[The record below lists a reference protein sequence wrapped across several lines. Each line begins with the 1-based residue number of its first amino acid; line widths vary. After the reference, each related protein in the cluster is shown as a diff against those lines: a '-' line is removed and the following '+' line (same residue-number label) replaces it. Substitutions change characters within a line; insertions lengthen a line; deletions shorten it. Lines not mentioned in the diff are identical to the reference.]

1 MKKNLT
7 KGLFNWT
14 VLALVG
20 VAIILVNII
29 GSLIYYKIDMT
40 KDQRYSL
47 ANSTENFLANRDNF
61 ENRISI
67 QIYLEGNMPSEIKH
81 FQTALKDKL
90 QDFKRVAGNR
100 IEYLFTDINVGSE
113 EEVNAMRAQLYDKG
127 KGIMP
132 LEILYMKDGTQSKVM
147 LFPGAI
153 MSYTVNGIT
162 KENMVQFLPGT
173 QPGHPN
179 SLEDMAEII
188 ETSLNNLEYNLIAS
202 MRRLTQVNKPRIAF
216 LQGHGELTYQQT
228 MRARALLAPYF
239 TLSDV
244 KLSDSIAALNDI
256 DGVIIANPRIPYSD
270 SSMYILDQFVMRGG
284 KLMVFMNTLE
294 HDEDTLM
301 ARGMTHSM
309 RKNLKLDR
317 LLFDYGIK
325 VHENYMMDVQ
335 CAPKI
340 VPFAESTF
348 IPWFF
353 HVMATPS
360 KHPIT
365 RNVDPILLKYANEVS
380 FVDLPNI
387 KATPLITSS
396 TNSIPSGLQPFVN
409 LGLPLNYGKSPKL
422 VDNPEDEINKL
433 CLGGMVEG
441 YFSSHY
447 NNRLPPEFV
456 KNLPKKYAFQA
467 KSQKEGKVLLIGN
480 GTFFANTYDSMPNPK
495 GMNYLYRPN
504 GFNELKMDYDL
515 YQRRISLYYGNQE
528 FFQNIVDY
536 MMGDNSVLDIRSRQ
550 IDIKEIDKEKVTKFA
565 GFYKTMNML
574 LPLGI
579 IILLSMLMNY
589 IRTRRYARK

>member
-1 MKKNLT
+1 MKQTLT

-20 VAIILVNII
+20 LAIVLVNVI
-29 GSLIYYKIDMT
+29 GSFLYYKIDMT

-47 ANSTENFLANRDNF
+47 AQSTENFLADKQNF

-67 QIYLEGNMPSEIKH
+67 QVYLEGNMPSEIKH

-90 QDFKRVAGNR
+90 QDFKRIAGNR

-113 EEVNAMRAQLYDKG
+113 EEINAMRAQLYDKG

-153 MSYTVNGIT
+153 MSYTVNGVT
-162 KENMVQFLPGT
+162 KENVVQFLPGT
-173 QPGHPN
+173 QPGHPY
-179 SLEDMAEII
+179 SLEDMSEIM

-202 MRRLTQVNKPRIAF
+202 MRRLTQVNKPTIAF
-216 LQGHGELTYQQT
+216 LQGHGELTYQET

-239 TLSDV
+239 SLTDV
-244 KLSDSIAALNDI
+244 NLKDSIAALNDV
-256 DGVIIANPRIPYSD
+256 DGVIIADPQLPYSD
-270 SSMYILDQFVMRGG
+270 SSLYILDQFVMRGG
-284 KLMVFMNTLE
+284 KLMVFMNTLS
-294 HDEDTLM
+294 HNEDTLM

-325 VHENYMMDVQ
+325 IHENYMMDVQ

-365 RNVDPILLKYANEVS
+365 RNVDPILLKYANELS

-396 TNSIPSGLQPFVN
+396 SNSIPSGLQPFVN
-409 LGLPLNYGKSPKL
+409 LGLPLNYGKSPRL
-422 VDNPEDEINKL
+422 VDNPEDDINKL

-456 KNLPKKYAFQA
+456 SRLPKKYAFLP
-467 KSQKEGKVLLIGN
+467 KSKQEGKVLVIGN

-495 GMNYLYRPN
+495 GLNYLYRPN
-504 GFNELKMDYDL
+504 AFNELKMDLEL

-579 IILLSMLMNY
+579 IILLSVLMNF
-589 IRTRRYARK
+589 IRTRRYARN

>member
-1 MKKNLT
+1 MKQALT

-20 VAIILVNII
+20 LAIILVNVI
-29 GSLIYYKIDMT
+29 GSFLYYKIDMT

-47 ANSTENFLANRDNF
+47 AQSTENFLANKENF

-67 QIYLEGNMPSEIKH
+67 QVYLEGNMPSEIKH

-90 QDFKRVAGNR
+90 QDFKRIAGNR

-113 EEVNAMRAQLYDKG
+113 EEINAMRAQLYDKG

-162 KENMVQFLPGT
+162 KENVVQFLPGT
-173 QPGHPN
+173 QPGHPY
-179 SLEDMAEII
+179 SLEDMSEIM

-202 MRRLTQVNKPRIAF
+202 MRRLTQVNKPTIAF
-216 LQGHGELTYQQT
+216 LQGHGELTYQET

-239 TLSDV
+239 NLKDVTL
-244 KLSDSIAALNDI
+244 KDSIAALNEV
-256 DGVIIANPRIPYSD
+256 DGVIIADPQIPYSD
-270 SSMYILDQFVMRGG
+270 SSLYILDQFVMHGG
-284 KLMVFMNTLE
+284 KLMVFMNTLT
-294 HDEDTLM
+294 HNEDTLM

-309 RKNLKLDR
+309 RKNLRLDR

-325 VHENYMMDVQ
+325 IHENYMMDVQ

-365 RNVDPILLKYANEVS
+365 RNVDPILLKYANELS

-422 VDNPEDEINKL
+422 VDNPTDEINKL

-441 YFSSHY
+441 YFNSHY

-456 KNLPKKYAFQA
+456 SRLPKKYAFLP
-467 KSQKEGKVLLIGN
+467 KSNKEGKVLVIGN

-495 GMNYLYRPN
+495 GMNFLYRPN
-504 GFNELKMDYDL
+504 AFNELKMDLDL

-579 IILLSMLMNY
+579 IILLSVLMNY
-589 IRTRRYARK
+589 IRTRRYARN

>member
-1 MKKNLT
+1 
-7 KGLFNWT
+7 
-14 VLALVG
+14 
-20 VAIILVNII
+20 
-29 GSLIYYKIDMT
+29 
-40 KDQRYSL
+40 
-47 ANSTENFLANRDNF
+47 
-61 ENRISI
+61 
-67 QIYLEGNMPSEIKH
+67 
-81 FQTALKDKL
+81 
-90 QDFKRVAGNR
+90 
-100 IEYLFTDINVGSE
+100 
-113 EEVNAMRAQLYDKG
+113 
-127 KGIMP
+127 MP

-153 MSYTVNGIT
+153 MSYTVNGVT
-162 KENMVQFLPGT
+162 KENVVQFLPGT
-173 QPGHPN
+173 QPGHPY
-179 SLEDMAEII
+179 SLEDMSEIM

-202 MRRLTQVNKPRIAF
+202 MRRLTQVNKPTIAF
-216 LQGHGELTYQQT
+216 LQGHGELTYQET

-239 TLSDV
+239 NLTDVTL
-244 KLSDSIAALNDI
+244 KDSIAALNDV
-256 DGVIIANPRIPYSD
+256 DGVIIADPQLPYSD
-270 SSMYILDQFVMRGG
+270 SSLYILDQFVMRGG
-284 KLMVFMNTLE
+284 KLMVFMNTLS
-294 HDEDTLM
+294 HNEDTLM

-325 VHENYMMDVQ
+325 IHENYMMDAQ

-365 RNVDPILLKYANEVS
+365 RNVDPILLKYANELS

-409 LGLPLNYGKSPKL
+409 LGLPLNYGKSPRL
-422 VDNPEDEINKL
+422 VDNPEDDINKL

-456 KNLPKKYAFQA
+456 SRLPKKYAFLP
-467 KSQKEGKVLLIGN
+467 KSKKEGKVLVIGN

-495 GMNYLYRPN
+495 GLNFLYRPN
-504 GFNELKMDYDL
+504 AFNELKMDLDL

-579 IILLSMLMNY
+579 IILLSVLMNF
-589 IRTRRYARK
+589 IRTRRYARN

>member
-14 VLALVG
+14 VLALIG
-20 VAIILVNII
+20 LAIVLVNVI
-29 GSLIYYKIDMT
+29 GSFLYYKIDMT

-47 ANSTENFLANRDNF
+47 AKSTEAFLENKDNF

-113 EEVNAMRAQLYDKG
+113 EEINAMRAQLYDKG

-153 MSYTVNGIT
+153 MSYTVNGVT

-173 QPGHPN
+173 QPGHPY
-179 SLEDMAEII
+179 SLEEMNEII

-202 MRRLTQVNKPRIAF
+202 MRRLTQVSKPTIAF

-239 TLSDV
+239 SLKDV
-244 KLSDSIAALNDI
+244 NLRDSIAALNDV
-256 DGVIIANPRIPYSD
+256 DGVIIANPSLPYSD
-270 SSMYILDQFVMRGG
+270 TSLYILDQFVMRGG
-284 KLMVFMNTLE
+284 KLMVFMNTLW
-294 HDEDTLM
+294 HSEDSLM
-301 ARGMTHSM
+301 SKGMTHTT
-309 RKNLKLDR
+309 RKYLKLDK
-317 LLFDYGIK
+317 LLYDYGIN
-325 VHENYMMDVQ
+325 VRENYMMDVQ

-353 HVMATPS
+353 HVLATPS

-365 RNVDPILLKYANEVS
+365 RNVDPILLKYANELS

-387 KATPLITSS
+387 KQTTLLTSS
-396 TNSIPSGLQPFVN
+396 TNSVPSGLQPFVN

-422 VDNPEDEINKL
+422 IDNPEDPVNKL
-433 CLGGMVEG
+433 CLGAMVEG
-441 YFSSHY
+441 YFQSRY
-447 NNRLPPEFV
+447 NNRLAPEMD
-456 KNLPKKYAFQA
+456 KMKHTKYAFLP
-467 KSQKEGKVLLIGN
+467 KSKKEGKVLVIGN

-495 GMNYLYRPN
+495 GLNYLYRPN
-504 GFNELKMDYDL
+504 SFNELKMDPDL
-515 YQRRISLYYGNQE
+515 YQRRISIYYGNQE

-550 IDIKEIDKEKVTKFA
+550 IDIKEIDKEKVTKFS
-565 GFYKTMNML
+565 GFYKTINML

-579 IILLSMLMNY
+579 IILLSVLMNF

>member
-1 MKKNLT
+1 MKQTLT

-20 VAIILVNII
+20 LAIVLVNVI
-29 GSLIYYKIDMT
+29 GSFLYYKIDMT

-47 ANSTENFLANRDNF
+47 AQSTENFLANKQNF

-67 QIYLEGNMPSEIKH
+67 QVYLEGNMPSEIKH

-90 QDFKRVAGNR
+90 QDFKRIAGNR

-113 EEVNAMRAQLYDKG
+113 EEINAMRAQLYDKG

-153 MSYTVNGIT
+153 MSYTVNGVT
-162 KENMVQFLPGT
+162 KENVVQFLPGT
-173 QPGHPN
+173 QPGHPY
-179 SLEDMAEII
+179 SLEDMSEIM

-202 MRRLTQVNKPRIAF
+202 MRRLTQVNKPTIAF
-216 LQGHGELTYQQT
+216 LQGHGELTYQET

-239 TLSDV
+239 SLSDITL
-244 KLSDSIAALNDI
+244 KDSIAALNDV
-256 DGVIIANPRIPYSD
+256 DGVIIADPQLPYSD
-270 SSMYILDQFVMRGG
+270 SSLYILDQFVMRGG
-284 KLMVFMNTLE
+284 KLMVFMNTLS
-294 HDEDTLM
+294 HNEDTLM

-325 VHENYMMDVQ
+325 IHENYMMDAQ

-365 RNVDPILLKYANEVS
+365 RNVDPILLKYANELS

-409 LGLPLNYGKSPKL
+409 LGLPLNYGKSPRL
-422 VDNPEDEINKL
+422 VENPEDDINKL

-456 KNLPKKYAFQA
+456 SRLPKKYAFLP
-467 KSQKEGKVLLIGN
+467 KSKKEGKVLVIGN

-495 GMNYLYRPN
+495 GLNFLYRPN
-504 GFNELKMDYDL
+504 AFNELKMDLDL

-550 IDIKEIDKEKVTKFA
+550 IDIKEVDKEKVNKFA

-579 IILLSMLMNY
+579 IILLSVLMNF
-589 IRTRRYARK
+589 IRTRRYARN

>member
-1 MKKNLT
+1 MKQTLT

-20 VAIILVNII
+20 LAIVLVNVI
-29 GSLIYYKIDMT
+29 GSFLYYKIDMT

-47 ANSTENFLANRDNF
+47 AQSTENFLADKQNF

-67 QIYLEGNMPSEIKH
+67 QVYLEGNMPSEIKH

-90 QDFKRVAGNR
+90 LDFKRIAGNR

-113 EEVNAMRAQLYDKG
+113 EEINAMRAQLYDKG

-153 MSYTVNGIT
+153 MSYTVNGVT
-162 KENMVQFLPGT
+162 KENVVQFLPGT
-173 QPGHPN
+173 QPGHPY
-179 SLEDMAEII
+179 SLEDMSEIM

-202 MRRLTQVNKPRIAF
+202 MRRLTQVNKPTIAF
-216 LQGHGELTYQQT
+216 LQGHGELTYQET

-239 TLSDV
+239 SLTDV
-244 KLSDSIAALNDI
+244 NLKDSIAALNDV
-256 DGVIIANPRIPYSD
+256 DGVIIADPQLPYSD
-270 SSMYILDQFVMRGG
+270 SSLYILDQFVMRGG
-284 KLMVFMNTLE
+284 KLMVFMNTLS
-294 HDEDTLM
+294 HNEDTLM

-325 VHENYMMDVQ
+325 IHENYMMDVQ

-365 RNVDPILLKYANEVS
+365 RNVDPILLKYANELS

-396 TNSIPSGLQPFVN
+396 SNSIPSGLQPFVN
-409 LGLPLNYGKSPKL
+409 LGLPLNYGKSPRL
-422 VDNPEDEINKL
+422 VDNPEDDINKL

-456 KNLPKKYAFQA
+456 SRLPKKYAFLP
-467 KSQKEGKVLLIGN
+467 KSKKEGKVLVIGN

-495 GMNYLYRPN
+495 GLNYLYRPN
-504 GFNELKMDYDL
+504 AFNELKMDLEL

-579 IILLSMLMNY
+579 IILLSVLMNF
-589 IRTRRYARK
+589 IRTRRYARN

>member
-1 MKKNLT
+1 MKQTLT

-20 VAIILVNII
+20 LAIVLVNVI
-29 GSLIYYKIDMT
+29 GSFLYYKIDMT

-47 ANSTENFLANRDNF
+47 AQSTENFLADKQNF

-67 QIYLEGNMPSEIKH
+67 QVYLEGNMPSEIKH

-90 QDFKRVAGNR
+90 QDFKRIAGNR

-113 EEVNAMRAQLYDKG
+113 EEINAMRAQLYDKG

-153 MSYTVNGIT
+153 MSYTVNGVT
-162 KENMVQFLPGT
+162 KENVVQFLPGT
-173 QPGHPN
+173 QPGHPY
-179 SLEDMAEII
+179 SLEDMSEIM

-202 MRRLTQVNKPRIAF
+202 MRRLTQVNKPTIAF
-216 LQGHGELTYQQT
+216 LQGHGELTYQET

-239 TLSDV
+239 SLTDV
-244 KLSDSIAALNDI
+244 NLKDSIAALNDV
-256 DGVIIANPRIPYSD
+256 DGVIIADPQLPYSD
-270 SSMYILDQFVMRGG
+270 SSLYILDQFVMRGG
-284 KLMVFMNTLE
+284 KLMVFMNTLS
-294 HDEDTLM
+294 HNEDTLM

-325 VHENYMMDVQ
+325 IHENYMMDVQ

-365 RNVDPILLKYANEVS
+365 RNVDPILLKYANELS

-396 TNSIPSGLQPFVN
+396 SNSIPSGLQPFVN
-409 LGLPLNYGKSPKL
+409 LGLPLNYGKSPRL
-422 VDNPEDEINKL
+422 VDNPEDDINKL

-456 KNLPKKYAFQA
+456 SRLPKKYAFLP
-467 KSQKEGKVLLIGN
+467 KSKKEGKVLVIGN

-495 GMNYLYRPN
+495 GLNYLYRPN
-504 GFNELKMDYDL
+504 AFNELKMDLEL

-579 IILLSMLMNY
+579 IILLSVLMNF
-589 IRTRRYARK
+589 IRTRRYARN

>member
-1 MKKNLT
+1 
-7 KGLFNWT
+7 
-14 VLALVG
+14 
-20 VAIILVNII
+20 
-29 GSLIYYKIDMT
+29 
-40 KDQRYSL
+40 
-47 ANSTENFLANRDNF
+47 
-61 ENRISI
+61 
-67 QIYLEGNMPSEIKH
+67 
-81 FQTALKDKL
+81 
-90 QDFKRVAGNR
+90 
-100 IEYLFTDINVGSE
+100 
-113 EEVNAMRAQLYDKG
+113 
-127 KGIMP
+127 
-132 LEILYMKDGTQSKVM
+132 
-147 LFPGAI
+147 
-153 MSYTVNGIT
+153 
-162 KENMVQFLPGT
+162 
-173 QPGHPN
+173 
-179 SLEDMAEII
+179 
-188 ETSLNNLEYNLIAS
+188 
-202 MRRLTQVNKPRIAF
+202 
-216 LQGHGELTYQQT
+216 LTYQQT

-244 KLSDSIAALNDI
+244 NLSDSIAALNDI

-294 HDEDTLM
+294 HNEDTLM

-495 GMNYLYRPN
+495 GLNYLYRPN

-550 IDIKEIDKEKVTKFA
+550 IDIKEIDKEKVAKFA
-565 GFYKTMNML
+565 GFYKTINML

>member
-1 MKKNLT
+1 MKQTLT

-14 VLALVG
+14 VLALIG
-20 VAIILVNII
+20 LAIVLVNVI
-29 GSLIYYKIDMT
+29 GSFLYYKIDMT

-47 ANSTENFLANRDNF
+47 AQSTENFLADKQNF

-67 QIYLEGNMPSEIKH
+67 QVYLEGNMPSEIKH

-90 QDFKRVAGNR
+90 QDFKRIAGNR

-113 EEVNAMRAQLYDKG
+113 EEINAMRAQLYDKG

-153 MSYTVNGIT
+153 MSYTVNGVT
-162 KENMVQFLPGT
+162 KENVVQFLPGT
-173 QPGHPN
+173 QPGHPY
-179 SLEDMAEII
+179 SLEDMSEIM

-202 MRRLTQVNKPRIAF
+202 MRRLTQVNKPTIAF
-216 LQGHGELTYQQT
+216 LQGHGELTYQET

-239 TLSDV
+239 NLTDVTL
-244 KLSDSIAALNDI
+244 KDSIAALNDV
-256 DGVIIANPRIPYSD
+256 DGVIIADPQLPYSD
-270 SSMYILDQFVMRGG
+270 SSLYILDQFVMRGG
-284 KLMVFMNTLE
+284 KLMIFMNTLS
-294 HDEDTLM
+294 HNEDTLM

-325 VHENYMMDVQ
+325 IHENYMMDAQ

-365 RNVDPILLKYANEVS
+365 RNVDPILLKYANELS

-409 LGLPLNYGKSPKL
+409 LGLPLNYGKSPRL

-456 KNLPKKYAFQA
+456 SRLPKKYAFLP
-467 KSQKEGKVLLIGN
+467 KSKKEGKVLVIGN

-495 GMNYLYRPN
+495 GLNFLYRPN
-504 GFNELKMDYDL
+504 AFNELKMDLDL

-579 IILLSMLMNY
+579 IILLSVLMNF
-589 IRTRRYARK
+589 IRTRRYARN

>member
-1 MKKNLT
+1 MKQTLT

-20 VAIILVNII
+20 LAIVLVNVI
-29 GSLIYYKIDMT
+29 GSFLYYKIDMT

-47 ANSTENFLANRDNF
+47 AQSTENFLADKQNF

-67 QIYLEGNMPSEIKH
+67 QVYLEGNMPSEIKH

-90 QDFKRVAGNR
+90 LDFKRIAGNR

-113 EEVNAMRAQLYDKG
+113 EEINAMRAQLYDKG

-153 MSYTVNGIT
+153 MSYTVNGVT
-162 KENMVQFLPGT
+162 KENVVQFLPGT
-173 QPGHPN
+173 QPGHPY
-179 SLEDMAEII
+179 SLEDMSEIM

-202 MRRLTQVNKPRIAF
+202 MRRLTQVNKPTIAF
-216 LQGHGELTYQQT
+216 LQGHGELTYQET

-239 TLSDV
+239 SLTDV
-244 KLSDSIAALNDI
+244 NLKDSIAALNDV
-256 DGVIIANPRIPYSD
+256 DGVIIADPQLPYSD
-270 SSMYILDQFVMRGG
+270 SSLYILDQFVMRGG
-284 KLMVFMNTLE
+284 KLMVFMNTLS
-294 HDEDTLM
+294 HNEDTLM

-325 VHENYMMDVQ
+325 IHENYMMDVQ

-365 RNVDPILLKYANEVS
+365 RNVDPILLKYANELS

-409 LGLPLNYGKSPKL
+409 LGLPLNYGKSPRL
-422 VDNPEDEINKL
+422 VDNPEDDINKL

-456 KNLPKKYAFQA
+456 SRLPKKYAFLP
-467 KSQKEGKVLLIGN
+467 KSKKEGKVLVIGN

-495 GMNYLYRPN
+495 GLNYLYRPN
-504 GFNELKMDYDL
+504 AFNELKMDLEL

-579 IILLSMLMNY
+579 IILLSVLMNF
-589 IRTRRYARK
+589 IRTRRYARN

>member
-14 VLALVG
+14 VLALIG
-20 VAIILVNII
+20 GAIVLVNVI

-47 ANSTENFLANRDNF
+47 ANSTEQFLSNTDNF

-100 IEYLFTDINVGSE
+100 IEYLFSDINVGSE
-113 EEVNAMRAQLYDKG
+113 EEINAMRAQLYDKG

-202 MRRLTQVNKPRIAF
+202 MRRLTQVSKPTIAF
-216 LQGHGELTYQQT
+216 VQGHGELTYQQT

-239 TLSDV
+239 TLKDV
-244 KLSDSIAALNDI
+244 NLTDSIAAFNDV

-270 SSMYILDQFVMRGG
+270 TSLYIIDQFVMRGG
-284 KLMVFMNTLE
+284 KLMVFMNTLW
-294 HDEDTLM
+294 HSEDSLM
-301 ARGMTHSM
+301 SKGMTHTT
-309 RKNLKLDR
+309 RKYLKLDK
-317 LLFDYGIK
+317 LLYDYGIN
-325 VHENYMMDVQ
+325 VRENYLMDVQ

-353 HVMATPS
+353 HVLATPS

-365 RNVDPILLKYANEVS
+365 RNVDPILLKYANEIS

-387 KATPLITSS
+387 KQTTLLTSS
-396 TNSIPSGLQPFVN
+396 TNSIPSGLQPFLN

-422 VDNPEDEINKL
+422 IDNPEDPTNKL
-433 CLGGMVEG
+433 CLGAMVEG
-441 YFSSHY
+441 YFQSRY
-447 NNRLPPEFV
+447 TNRLAPEMD
-456 KNLPKKYAFQA
+456 KMKSTKYAFLP
-467 KSQKEGKVLLIGN
+467 KSQKEGKVLVIGN
-480 GTFFANTYDSMPNPK
+480 GTFFANTYDSIPNPK

-504 GFNELKMDYDL
+504 GFNELKMDYNL
-515 YQRRISLYYGNQE
+515 YQQRISLYYGNQE
-528 FFQNIVDY
+528 LFQNIVDY

-550 IDIKEIDKEKVTKFA
+550 IDIKEIDKEKVRKFA
-565 GFYKTMNML
+565 GYYKTINML

-579 IILLSMLMNY
+579 IILLSVLMNF

>member
-14 VLALVG
+14 VLAFIG
-20 VAIILVNII
+20 VAIVLVNVI

-47 ANSTENFLANRDNF
+47 ANSTEKFLSNTDNF

-100 IEYLFTDINVGSE
+100 IEYLFSDINVGSE
-113 EEVNAMRAQLYDKG
+113 EEINAMRAQLYDKG

-202 MRRLTQVNKPRIAF
+202 MRRLTQVSKPRIAF

-244 KLSDSIAALNDI
+244 TLSDSIAALNL
-256 DGVIIANPRIPYSD
+256 S
-270 SSMYILDQFVMRGG
+270 
-284 KLMVFMNTLE
+284 
-294 HDEDTLM
+294 
-301 ARGMTHSM
+301 
-309 RKNLKLDR
+309 
-317 LLFDYGIK
+317 
-325 VHENYMMDVQ
+325 
-335 CAPKI
+335 
-340 VPFAESTF
+340 
-348 IPWFF
+348 
-353 HVMATPS
+353 
-360 KHPIT
+360 
-365 RNVDPILLKYANEVS
+365 
-380 FVDLPNI
+380 
-387 KATPLITSS
+387 LIH
-396 TNSIPSGLQPFVN
+396 I
-409 LGLPLNYGKSPKL
+409 
-422 VDNPEDEINKL
+422 
-433 CLGGMVEG
+433 
-441 YFSSHY
+441 
-447 NNRLPPEFV
+447 
-456 KNLPKKYAFQA
+456 
-467 KSQKEGKVLLIGN
+467 
-480 GTFFANTYDSMPNPK
+480 
-495 GMNYLYRPN
+495 
-504 GFNELKMDYDL
+504 
-515 YQRRISLYYGNQE
+515 
-528 FFQNIVDY
+528 
-536 MMGDNSVLDIRSRQ
+536 
-550 IDIKEIDKEKVTKFA
+550 
-565 GFYKTMNML
+565 
-574 LPLGI
+574 
-579 IILLSMLMNY
+579 
-589 IRTRRYARK
+589 

>member
-14 VLALVG
+14 VLALIG
-20 VAIILVNII
+20 LAIVLVNVI
-29 GSLIYYKIDMT
+29 GSFLYYKIDMT

-47 ANSTENFLANRDNF
+47 APSTETFLENKDNF

-113 EEVNAMRAQLYDKG
+113 EEINAMRAQLYDKG

-153 MSYTVNGIT
+153 MSYTVNGVT

-173 QPGHPN
+173 QPGHPY
-179 SLEDMAEII
+179 SLEEMNEVI

-202 MRRLTQVNKPRIAF
+202 MRRLTQVSKPTIAF

-239 TLSDV
+239 TLKDV
-244 KLSDSIAALNDI
+244 TLKDSIAAFNDV

-270 SSMYILDQFVMRGG
+270 SSLYILDQFVMRGG
-284 KLMVFMNTLE
+284 KLMVFMNTLW
-294 HDEDTLM
+294 HSEDSLM
-301 ARGMTHSM
+301 SKGMTHTT
-309 RKNLKLDR
+309 RKYLKLDK
-317 LLFDYGIK
+317 LLYDYGINIR
-325 VHENYMMDVQ
+325 ENYLMDAQ
-335 CAPKI
+335 CSPKI

-353 HVMATPS
+353 HVLATPS

-365 RNVDPILLKYANEVS
+365 RNVDPILLKYANEIS
-380 FVDLPNI
+380 LVDLPNI
-387 KATPLITSS
+387 KQTKLITSS

-422 VDNPEDEINKL
+422 IDNPEDPVNKL
-433 CLGGMVEG
+433 CLGAMVEG
-441 YFSSHY
+441 YFHSRY

-456 KNLPKKYAFQA
+456 KNLPKKYAFLP
-467 KSQKEGKVLLIGN
+467 KSKKEGKVLVIGN

-495 GMNYLYRPN
+495 GLNYLYRPN
-504 GFNELKMDYDL
+504 SFNELKMDPDL
-515 YQRRISLYYGNQE
+515 YQRRISIYYGNQE

-565 GFYKTMNML
+565 GFYKTINML

-579 IILLSMLMNY
+579 IILLSVLMNF